1 MVVELARLGGGAIA
15 VTQAVEAFQAGD
27 IEYARELVGIA
38 DAYLAPA
45 LVALDPADDVIR
57 QAPCPPPPP
66 LPPRDPHAAHDALV
80 RINRRLGI
88 RPPLHPDQL
97 EGRRAA

>member
-1 MVVELARLGGGAIA
+1 VTAAVAIRGGAIA

-38 DAYLAPA
+38 DAYLARA

-57 QAPCPPPPP
+57 QAPCPPPP
-66 LPPRDPHAAHDALV
+66 LPPRDPQAAHDALV

>member
-1 MVVELARLGGGAIA
+1 MSVPVAIRGAA
-15 VTQAVEAFQAGD
+15 VAITQAVEAFQAGD

-38 DAYLAPA
+38 DGYLAPA
-45 LVALDPADDVIR
+45 LVVLDPADDVR
-57 QAPCPPPPP
+57 QVPCPPAP

-88 RPPLHPDQL
+88 RSPLHPNQL